1 MRQLERL
8 EELRLR
14 DLLRAGLDHRQA
26 VLRADDDQ
34 VEGALLHLLQ
44 RRVDGPLVALPADP
58 DGSHR
63 ADERQRRDHQ
73 RGRGAVEAEDVVRR
87 DHVRREDGADHLH
100 LVLVALRPERPDRAV
115 DHPRRQDRPLRGA
128 PLALEEAAGDLA
140 RGVHPLFD
148 VDGER
153 EEVGALAGL
162 HPALGRRQHH
172 RVAGAHDHG
181 AVGLLGQLPR
191 LERNLLPADLDR
203 DSGRALYC
211 DAHLSSTLRG
221 EWRFGSKPTALGHSS
236 AILSRVGLRP
246 NIHPPVAGP
255 GYLRRPSSL
264 IRFR

>member
-1 MRQLERL
+1 MPTTIRSSVLSSISCSV
-8 EELRLR
+8 
-14 DLLRAGLDHRQA
+14 GLT
-26 VLRADDDQ
+26 
-34 VEGALLHLLQ
+34 VE
-44 RRVDGPLVALPADP
+44 LVALPADP

-73 RGRGAVEAEDVVRR
+73 RGRRAVDAEDVVRG

-115 DHPRRQDRPLRGA
+115 DHPRRQDRPLGGA

-153 EEVGALAGL
+153 EEVRALAGL

-191 LERNLLPADLDR
+191 SRKKSPARRSRPRLG
-203 DSGRALYC
+203 SGPVLRC
-211 DAHLSSTLRG
+211 SSVL
-221 EWRFGSKPTALGHSS
+221 HSS
-236 AILSRVGLRP
+236 WRVEVWVKAYG
-246 NIHPPVAGP
+246 
-255 GYLRRPSSL
+255 S
-264 IRFR
+264 